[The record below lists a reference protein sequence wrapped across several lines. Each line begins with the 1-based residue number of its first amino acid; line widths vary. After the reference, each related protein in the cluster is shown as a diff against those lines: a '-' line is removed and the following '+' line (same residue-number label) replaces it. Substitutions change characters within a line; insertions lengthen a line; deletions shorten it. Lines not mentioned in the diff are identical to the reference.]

1 MNDKKFRKALD
12 EIAAGLLTVKYTGD
26 ASDIGNEFGVLIGK
40 FLDGEMG
47 WDKDAVISGVKHGIS
62 LTDGTHG

>member
-1 MNDKKFRKALD
+1 MDETKFRKALD
-12 EIAAGLLTVKYTGD
+12 EIAAGLLNVKYTGD
-26 ASDIGNEFGVLIGK
+26 ASDIGNEFGILIGK

-47 WDKDAVISGVKHGIS
+47 WDKDAVVSGIKHGIS